1 MFHLIAWQESLASG
15 GFVFQNVAA
24 CVDPSIH
31 YQGDYN
37 FIPEGLTKVIWG
49 AGRGQDMLAFKINSP
64 SLRARYA
71 AGMGPV
77 DNLSSAQHGR
87 DPNCNYIGGSPLP
100 LVATEG
106 VEALIERAT
115 GSATALCAM
124 LALSDGPVAPVAGE
138 IYSIDFSATI
148 VTVAGTWVNGAIT
161 LAETLP
167 AGRYQLVG
175 ALLWGLYAQA
185 FRFVIP
191 GAIWRPG
198 GITCFNDQTRTPAFQ
213 RNGGLGV
220 WGEFD
225 HDTLPSMDLLAET
238 AASQGVGGCLDLIK
252 IG

>member
-1 MFHLIAWQESLASG
+1 MFTLIAWQESLASG
-15 GFVFQNVAA
+15 GFVFQNLAA
-24 CVDPSIH
+24 CVDPHIH
-31 YQGDYN
+31 YAGDYN
-37 FIPEGLTKVIWG
+37 YVPVGLTKVLFG
-49 AGRGQDMLAFKINSP
+49 AGRGKDMLGFKINSP
-64 SLRARYA
+64 SLRGRYA

-77 DNLSSAQHGR
+77 DNLSSLQYYQK
-87 DPNCNYIGGSPLP
+87 PNANDLTDNPLP

-115 GSATALCAM
+115 GAASYLSAI
-124 LALSDGPVAPVAGE
+124 LALGDGPVSPVHGE

-148 VTVAGTWVNGAIT
+148 TTVLSSWVNGAIT

-175 ALLWGLYAQA
+175 ALLWGLEAIA

-191 GAIWRPG
+191 GQIWRPG
-198 GITCFNDQTRTPAFQ
+198 GIACHDIQTTTPDFQ
-213 RNGGLGV
+213 RNGRMGV

-225 HDTLPSMDLLAET
+225 HDTLPSMDLIAET

-252 IG
+252 IA